1 MKTLLTGLK
10 PSGDLHIGN
19 YLGTGLPDWKKW
31 TGEYSCIFFIPDLH
45 SLTEEFEPGDKTEQ
59 ILRVAAAI
67 LALGIDPDKCIFFR
81 QADVL
86 EHTNL
91 MWIFNCITSMGQ
103 LERMTQYKDKVARKI
118 ENNNAG
124 LFTYPVLQAADILL
138 YEPDVVPVG
147 IDQKQ
152 HIELTR
158 DIAVKFNNRFGQ
170 TFKLPEPQFS
180 DFKKVMSLTDPE
192 SKMSKSHGEKSYI
205 ALHDEPE
212 VIMEKMKKAVTDE
225 VGLKNLYDLA
235 NYFIPGFDAKQYT
248 DQNAKFKEDLAVAIA
263 DHFADFRKKRLELLA
278 HPENIIQILQKGA
291 EKARAIANPKL
302 IEAWKKIGLIG

>member
-19 YLGTGLPDWKKW
+19 YLGTDLAQWKNW
-31 TGEYSCIFFIPDLH
+31 TEEYRCIFFIPDLH
-45 SLTEEFEPGDKTEQ
+45 SLTEEFDPKEKTDQ
-59 ILRVAAAI
+59 ILKVAAGI
-67 LALGIDPDKCIFFR
+67 LATGLDPEKCIFFR

-103 LERMTQYKDKVARKI
+103 LERMTQYKDKIARKI

-147 IDQKQ
+147 QDQKQ
-152 HIELTR
+152 HLELTR
-158 DIAVKFNNRFGQ
+158 DIAERFNHRFGE
-170 TFKLPEPQFS
+170 TFKLPEPQFT
-180 DFKKVMSLTDPE
+180 DYKKVMSLTEPDK
-192 SKMSKSHGEKSYI
+192 KMSKSHGEKSYI

-212 VIMEKMKKAVTDE
+212 VILEKMKKAVTDE
-225 VGLKNLYDLA
+225 QGLANLKDLA
-235 NYFIPGFDAKQYT
+235 ATFMPDHDLSEFDGN
-248 DQNAKFKEDLAVAIA
+248 NAAFKEALAQAIA
-263 DHFADFRKKRLELLA
+263 DHFADFRAKRAELLA
-278 HPENIIQILQKGA
+278 DPERIIEILRKGA
-291 EKARAIANPKL
+291 EKARALAQPKL
-302 IEAWKKIGLIG
+302 LEVWKKVGLIR